1 MMPKVVI
8 LAGGPATRLYP
19 ITHSVP
25 KAMIEV
31 AGKPFI
37 AHQLELLKKNGIENV
52 VICLGYL
59 GERIKDFIKE
69 GEDFGI
75 KVEYSFDGEKL
86 LGTGGAINKA
96 LNLLDDVFFVMYGD
110 SYLRADFKAISD
122 YFLSRDKKGLM
133 TVIKNQNR
141 WDKSNVVYNKGKIIK
156 YDKKNPT
163 ADMEYIDYG
172 LALLKKEIFSQRN
185 YGQVFGLDRVYED
198 LIQEGE
204 MLAYEVKKRFF
215 EIGSLSGLEE
225 TRKYLEEMSKMKNN
239 GSRNES

>member
-19 ITHSVP
+19 VTHTVP
-25 KAMIEV
+25 KVMIEV

-69 GEDFGI
+69 GDPFGI

-86 LGTGGAINKA
+86 LGTAGAINKA
-96 LNLLDDVFFVMYGD
+96 LNLLDEVFFVIYGD

-122 YFLSRDKKGLM
+122 YFLSHNKKGLM

-141 WDKSNVVYNKGKIIK
+141 WDKSNIVYNNGKIIK
-156 YDKKNPT
+156 YDKNNPT
-163 ADMEYIDYG
+163 DDMEYIDYG
-172 LALLKKEIFSQRN
+172 LALLKKEIFLQHS
-185 YGQVFGLDRVYED
+185 YGQVFELDRVYQD
-198 LIQEGE
+198 LIQGQE
-204 MLAYEVKKRFF
+204 MLAYEVKERFF

-239 GSRNES
+239 GSRDEG